1 MAAIFMMASIPD
13 TGDPGYLVAFVSPTI
28 QNLLHIPAYGLLALL
43 WILTLVRH
51 GIAKYRSMWMAIL
64 LSSAYGAVIEFF
76 QILIPGRFASFTD
89 FLLNV
94 TGILLFAWIY
104 KISYQRSAVRHQLQ

>member
-43 WILTLVRH
+43 WIFTLRSRGFFEH
-51 GIAKYRSMWMAIL
+51 RSMWMAIL

-76 QILIPGRFASFTD
+76 QILIPGRFASLTD
-89 FLLNV
+89 FLLNL
-94 TGILLFAWIY
+94 TGILLFTWIY
-104 KISYQRSAVRHQLQ
+104 HFSFQRSPVSS